1 MANRNKA
8 LQEKLR
14 ITVAEAVRSGL
25 RNPDEIIEY
34 LVDNGWDTS
43 ELPTKPT
50 VIDQLRKNGV
60 EYFRGYWELVK

>member
-1 MANRNKA
+1 
-8 LQEKLR
+8 
-14 ITVAEAVRSGL
+14 VRSGL